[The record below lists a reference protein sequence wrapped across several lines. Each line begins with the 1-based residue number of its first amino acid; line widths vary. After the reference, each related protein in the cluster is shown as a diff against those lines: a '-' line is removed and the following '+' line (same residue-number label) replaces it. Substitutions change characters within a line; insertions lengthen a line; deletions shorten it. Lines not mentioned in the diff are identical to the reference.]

1 MGRVEPIAANRW
13 VAREHIDDNTCQPC
27 IDNDGKLYKNREDAY
42 ADYPDG
48 KGYVNCVGAEFG
60 NDCRGRVVK
69 RRGGSAVTPEQIT
82 FINSLRART
91 EHFSARAF
99 TTATGPTEGLRME
112 AASVGV
118 KNAQLYIYDYIGGYD
133 GVSAMDVVQ
142 ALDGITGDVDVHI
155 NSGGGAIFEGAAIYS
170 ALDNYAG
177 GTVRTWADGVA
188 ASAASVI
195 LMAGEEITVEPAATV
210 MVHAGSG
217 GVFGTAA
224 DMRSLADVLDLL
236 TESMAGIY
244 AARTGGTT
252 AEWLTLL
259 NSGDTWYSAE
269 KALEAKLAT
278 RMGGKAKPAMP
289 EQPEPMDV
297 LSAIGIAF
305 TASAPV
311 KPEVL
316 KSPVKHF
323 GDPQFISTE
332 DVEGIRNALKG
343 MFA

>member
-1 MGRVEPIAANRW
+1 MPVHPEAANRW

-60 NDCRGRVVK
+60 NDCRGHVVK
-69 RRGGSAVTPEQIT
+69 RRGGSAVTPEQIAW
-82 FINSLRART
+82 INSLRAKT
-91 EHFSARAF
+91 EHFSARTF
-99 TTATGPTEGLRME
+99 TSVTGPTEGLRLATQVDARSE
-112 AASVGV
+112 
-118 KNAQLYIYDYIGGYD
+118 NNQLYIYDYIGGYD

-142 ALDGITGDVDVHI
+142 ALAGVTGDLDVHI
-155 NSGGGAIFEGAAIYS
+155 NSGGGAIFEGAAIYT
-170 ALDNYAG
+170 ALDNYPG
-177 GTVRTWADGVA
+177 GTVRTWADGIA
-188 ASAASVI
+188 GSAASVI

-217 GVFGTAA
+217 GVWGTAA
-224 DMRSLADVLDLL
+224 DMRMQADVLDLL
-236 TESMAGIY
+236 TETMAGIY

-252 AEWLTLL
+252 EEWLALL
-259 NSGDTWYSAE
+259 NSGDTWYSAQG
-269 KALEAKLAT
+269 ALDAKLAT
-278 RMGGKAKPAMP
+278 RMGGKAAPKSQAPVDVAC
-289 EQPEPMDV
+289 MDV

-311 KPEVL
+311 KPEVPAQPATPEL
-316 KSPVKHF
+316 FSA
-323 GDPQFISTE
+323 E
-332 DVEGIRNALKG
+332 DVETYRNALKG